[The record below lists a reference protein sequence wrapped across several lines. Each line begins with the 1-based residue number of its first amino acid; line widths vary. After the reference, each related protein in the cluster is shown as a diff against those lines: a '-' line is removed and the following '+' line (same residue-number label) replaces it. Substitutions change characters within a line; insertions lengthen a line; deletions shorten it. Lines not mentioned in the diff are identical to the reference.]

1 MSDKV
6 NRQRNLVIKNTLVLY
21 VRMFITMGVSLYTSR
36 LVLNA
41 LGVVD
46 FGIYNVV
53 GGVVGMF
60 GFLNVA
66 MASSTQRFLN
76 YELGKG
82 NISQLNKVF
91 NASVRNNWFMVFK

>member
-76 YELGKG
+76 YELGK
-82 NISQLNKVF
+82 
-91 NASVRNNWFMVFK
+91 